1 MSRKWCIFAE
11 TTNVINL
18 IDMKRFLTL
27 VTLGVMA
34 ISTASAQ
41 NNIYKAV
48 AGAYID
54 ASGAVAVADPS
65 TTIAVDIVV
74 EKEHTI
80 VGPYARY
87 AQKYLNVRGS
97 LVEKTV
103 YSVKD
108 AKLSILDI
116 ESTMKSG
123 EIPAPTMEVLSYM
136 GNENEFA
143 KVLPDRMSSATISSE
158 DAASQAAAMIFAIRK
173 SRMELIRGE
182 AGENVFGGGLKD
194 ALDALDAKEQAYL
207 ELFLGKKVVTT
218 FTHRVALPMSASSQS
233 YAVAKISPSKGI
245 LAAAAQEGDAITLN
259 VTPSNKARLSSIS
272 EVDPRDKTAIQVRLA
287 DPATCVVMVGNK
299 AIASAVLPIFELG
312 RTAYISGNIRR

>member
-1 MSRKWCIFAE
+1 
-11 TTNVINL
+11 
-18 IDMKRFLTL
+18 MKRFLTIVAL
-27 VTLGVMA
+27 CLMSIAT
-34 ISTASAQ
+34 TSAQ

-48 AGAYID
+48 VGAYID

-74 EKEHTI
+74 EKELTI

-116 ESTMKSG
+116 NSALKSS

-143 KVLPDRMSSATISSE
+143 KVLPDRMSSATISSD
-158 DAASQAAAMIFAIRK
+158 DAAEQAAAAIFAIRK
-173 SRMELIRGE
+173 SRMELIKGD

-218 FTHRVALPMSASSQS
+218 FTHRVVLPMSASSKD
-233 YAVAKISPSKGI
+233 YPVAKLSQTKGI
-245 LAAAAQEGDAITLN
+245 LPAASQEGEAITLN
-259 VTPSNKARLSSIS
+259 VTPSNKAQLSSIQ
-272 EVDPRDKTAIQVRLA
+272 EVDPKDKTAIQVRIA
-287 DPATCVVMVGNK
+287 DPATCSVKVGNNTVTS
-299 AIASAVLPIFELG
+299 AILPIFELG

>member
-1 MSRKWCIFAE
+1 
-11 TTNVINL
+11 
-18 IDMKRFLTL
+18 MKRLFTL
-27 VTLGVMA
+27 VALCAASIVT
-34 ISTASAQ
+34 TSAQ

-74 EKEHTI
+74 EREHTI

-116 ESTMKSG
+116 ESALKSG
-123 EIPAPTMEVLSYM
+123 EIAPPTMEVLSYM

-143 KVLPDRMSSATISSE
+143 MVLPDRMSSATISQE
-158 DAASQAAAMIFAIRK
+158 DAAAQAAAAIFSIRK
-173 SRMELIRGE
+173 SRMELIKGE

-194 ALDALDAKEQAYL
+194 ALAALDAKEQAYL

-218 FTHRVALPMSASSQS
+218 YTHRVALPMSASAQA
-233 YAVAKISPSKGI
+233 YTVAKISSSKGI
-245 LAAAAQEGDAITLN
+245 LAAASQEGEAITLN
-259 VTPSNKARLSSIS
+259 VTPSNKAQLSSIA
-272 EVDPRDKTAIQVRLA
+272 EVDPRDKTAIQVRIA
-287 DPATCVVMVGNK
+287 DPATCVVKVGQN
-299 AIASAVLPIFELG
+299 AVASAVLPIFELG
-312 RTAYISGNIRR
+312 RTAYISGVIKR

>member
-1 MSRKWCIFAE
+1 
-11 TTNVINL
+11 
-18 IDMKRFLTL
+18 MKRLLTL
-27 VTLGVMA
+27 VVLCA
-34 ISTASAQ
+34 ISMATTSAQ

-65 TTIAVDIVV
+65 TTLAVDIVV

-116 ESTMKSG
+116 ESALKSG

-143 KVLPDRMSSATISSE
+143 KVLPDRMSSATISQE
-158 DAASQAAAMIFAIRK
+158 DASAQAASAIFAIRK

-218 FTHRVALPMSASSQS
+218 YTHRVAIPMSSSSQS
-233 YAVAKISPSKGI
+233 YAVAKLSSSKGI
-245 LAAAAQEGDAITLN
+245 MAAASQEGEAITLN
-259 VTPSNKARLSSIS
+259 VTPSNKANLSSVA
-272 EVDPRDKTAIQVRLA
+272 EVDPKDKTAIQVRIA
-287 DPATCVVMVGNK
+287 DPATCVVMVGKN
-299 AIASAVLPIFELG
+299 AVASAVLPIFELG
-312 RTAYISGNIRR
+312 RTAYISGIIRK

>member
-1 MSRKWCIFAE
+1 
-11 TTNVINL
+11 
-18 IDMKRFLTL
+18 MKRFLTL
-27 VTLGVMA
+27 VTLGLLSIGA
-34 ISTASAQ
+34 ASAQ

-116 ESTMKSG
+116 DSALKSG
-123 EIPAPTMEVLSYM
+123 EIPAPTAEVLSYM

-143 KVLPDRMSSATISSE
+143 KVLPDRMSSATISQDE
-158 DAASQAAAMIFAIRK
+158 AAAQAANAIFSIRK
-173 SRMELIRGE
+173 SRMELIKGE

-194 ALDALDAKEQAYL
+194 ALEALDAKEQAYL

-218 FTHRVALPMSASSQS
+218 YTHRVAMPMSASSQA
-233 YAVAKISPSKGI
+233 YAVAKISSSKGI
-245 LAAAAQEGDAITLN
+245 LAAASQEGEAIMLN
-259 VTPSNKARLSSIS
+259 VTPSNKGRLSSIA
-272 EVDPRDKTAIQVRLA
+272 EVDPKDKTAIQVRIA

-299 AIASAVLPIFELG
+299 AVASAVLPIFELG
-312 RTAYISGNIRR
+312 RTAYISGAIKR

>member
-1 MSRKWCIFAE
+1 
-11 TTNVINL
+11 
-18 IDMKRFLTL
+18 MKRFLTL
-27 VTLGVMA
+27 VTLGLLSIGA
-34 ISTASAQ
+34 ASAQ

-65 TTIAVDIVV
+65 TTIAVDIIV
-74 EKEHTI
+74 EKELTI

-116 ESTMKSG
+116 DSALKSG
-123 EIPAPTMEVLSYM
+123 EIPAPTAEVLSYM

-143 KVLPDRMSSATISSE
+143 KVLPDRMSSATISQDE
-158 DAASQAAAMIFAIRK
+158 AAAQAASAIFSIRK
-173 SRMELIRGE
+173 SRMELIKGE

-194 ALDALDAKEQAYL
+194 ALEALDAKEQAYL

-218 FTHRVALPMSASSQS
+218 YTHRVAMPMSASSQA
-233 YAVAKISPSKGI
+233 YAVAKISSSKGI
-245 LAAAAQEGDAITLN
+245 LAAASQEGEAITLN
-259 VTPSNKARLSSIS
+259 VTPSNKARLSSIV
-272 EVDPRDKTAIQVRLA
+272 EVDPKDKTAIQVRIA

-299 AIASAVLPIFELG
+299 AVASAVLPIFELG
-312 RTAYISGNIRR
+312 RTAYISGAIKR

>member
-1 MSRKWCIFAE
+1 
-11 TTNVINL
+11 
-18 IDMKRFLTL
+18 MKRLLTL
-27 VTLGVMA
+27 VVLCA
-34 ISTASAQ
+34 ISMATTSAQ

-65 TTIAVDIVV
+65 TTLAVDIVV

-116 ESTMKSG
+116 ESALKSG

-143 KVLPDRMSSATISSE
+143 KVLPDRMSSATISQE
-158 DAASQAAAMIFAIRK
+158 DAAAQAASAIFAIRK

-218 FTHRVALPMSASSQS
+218 YTHRVAIPMSSSSQS
-233 YAVAKISPSKGI
+233 YAVAKLSASKGI
-245 LAAAAQEGDAITLN
+245 LAAASQEGEAITLN
-259 VTPSNKARLSSIS
+259 VTPSNKANLSSVA
-272 EVDPRDKTAIQVRLA
+272 EVDPKDKTAIQVRIA
-287 DPATCVVMVGNK
+287 DPATCVVMVGKN
-299 AIASAVLPIFELG
+299 AVASAVLPIFELG
-312 RTAYISGNIRR
+312 RTAYISGIIRK

>member
-1 MSRKWCIFAE
+1 
-11 TTNVINL
+11 
-18 IDMKRFLTL
+18 MKRLLTL
-27 VTLGVMA
+27 VVLCA
-34 ISTASAQ
+34 ISMATTSAQ

-65 TTIAVDIVV
+65 TTLAVDIVV

-116 ESTMKSG
+116 ESALKSG

-143 KVLPDRMSSATISSE
+143 KVLPDRMSSATISQE
-158 DAASQAAAMIFAIRK
+158 DAAAQAASAIFAIRK

-218 FTHRVALPMSASSQS
+218 YTHRVVIPMSSSSQS
-233 YAVAKISPSKGI
+233 YAVAKLSASKGI
-245 LAAAAQEGDAITLN
+245 LAAASQEGEAITLN
-259 VTPSNKARLSSIS
+259 VTPSNKANLSSVA
-272 EVDPRDKTAIQVRLA
+272 EVDPKDKTAIQVRIA
-287 DPATCVVMVGNK
+287 DPATCVVMVGKN
-299 AIASAVLPIFELG
+299 AVASAVLPIFELG
-312 RTAYISGNIRR
+312 RTAYISGIIRK

>member
-1 MSRKWCIFAE
+1 
-11 TTNVINL
+11 
-18 IDMKRFLTL
+18 MKRLLTL
-27 VTLGVMA
+27 VVLCA
-34 ISTASAQ
+34 ISMATTSAQ

-65 TTIAVDIVV
+65 TTLAVDIVV
-74 EKEHTI
+74 EKEHTN

-116 ESTMKSG
+116 ESALKSG

-143 KVLPDRMSSATISSE
+143 KVLPDRMSSATISQE
-158 DAASQAAAMIFAIRK
+158 DAAAQAASAIFAIRK

-218 FTHRVALPMSASSQS
+218 FTHRVVIPMSSSSQS
-233 YAVAKISPSKGI
+233 YAVAKLSASKGI
-245 LAAAAQEGDAITLN
+245 LAAASQEGEAITLN
-259 VTPSNKARLSSIS
+259 VTPSNKANLSSVA
-272 EVDPRDKTAIQVRLA
+272 EVDPKDKTAIQVRIA
-287 DPATCVVMVGNK
+287 DPATCVVMVGKN
-299 AIASAVLPIFELG
+299 AVASAVLPIFELG
-312 RTAYISGNIRR
+312 RTAYISGIIRK

>member
-1 MSRKWCIFAE
+1 
-11 TTNVINL
+11 
-18 IDMKRFLTL
+18 MKRLLTL
-27 VTLGVMA
+27 VVLCA
-34 ISTASAQ
+34 ISMATTSAQ

-65 TTIAVDIVV
+65 TTLAVDIVV

-116 ESTMKSG
+116 ESALKSG

-143 KVLPDRMSSATISSE
+143 KVLPDRMSSATISQE
-158 DAASQAAAMIFAIRK
+158 DAAAQAASAIFAIRK
-173 SRMELIRGE
+173 SRMELVRGE

-218 FTHRVALPMSASSQS
+218 YTHRVAIPMSSSSQS
-233 YAVAKISPSKGI
+233 YAVAKLSSSKGI
-245 LAAAAQEGDAITLN
+245 MAAASQEGEAITLN
-259 VTPSNKARLSSIS
+259 VTPSNKANLSSVA
-272 EVDPRDKTAIQVRLA
+272 EVDPKDKTAIQVRIA
-287 DPATCVVMVGNK
+287 DPATCVVMVGKN
-299 AIASAVLPIFELG
+299 AVASAVLPIFELG
-312 RTAYISGNIRR
+312 RTAYISGIIRK

>member
-1 MSRKWCIFAE
+1 
-11 TTNVINL
+11 
-18 IDMKRFLTL
+18 MKRLLTL
-27 VTLGVMA
+27 VVLCA
-34 ISTASAQ
+34 ISMATTSAQ

-65 TTIAVDIVV
+65 TTLAVDIVV

-116 ESTMKSG
+116 ESALKSG

-143 KVLPDRMSSATISSE
+143 KVLPDRMSSATISQE
-158 DAASQAAAMIFAIRK
+158 DAAAQAASAIFAIRK

-218 FTHRVALPMSASSQS
+218 YTHRVAIPMSSSSQS
-233 YAVAKISPSKGI
+233 YAVAKLSSSKGI
-245 LAAAAQEGDAITLN
+245 MAAASQEGEAITLN
-259 VTPSNKARLSSIS
+259 VTPSNKANLSSVA
-272 EVDPRDKTAIQVRLA
+272 EVDPKDKTAIQVRIA
-287 DPATCVVMVGNK
+287 DPATCVVMVGKN
-299 AIASAVLPIFELG
+299 AVASAVLPIFELG
-312 RTAYISGNIRR
+312 RTAYISGIIRK

>member
-1 MSRKWCIFAE
+1 
-11 TTNVINL
+11 
-18 IDMKRFLTL
+18 MKRLFTL
-27 VTLGVMA
+27 VALCAASIVT
-34 ISTASAQ
+34 TSAQ

-74 EKEHTI
+74 EREHTI

-116 ESTMKSG
+116 ESALKSG
-123 EIPAPTMEVLSYM
+123 EIAPPTMEVHSYM

-143 KVLPDRMSSATISSE
+143 KVLPDRMSSATVSQE
-158 DAASQAAAMIFAIRK
+158 DAAAQAAAAIFSIRK
-173 SRMELIRGE
+173 SRMELIKGE

-194 ALDALDAKEQAYL
+194 ALAALDAKEQAYL

-218 FTHRVALPMSASSQS
+218 YTHRVALPMSASAQA
-233 YAVAKISPSKGI
+233 YTVAKISSSKGI
-245 LAAAAQEGDAITLN
+245 LAAASQEGEAITLN
-259 VTPSNKARLSSIS
+259 VTPSNKAQLSSIA
-272 EVDPRDKTAIQVRLA
+272 EVDPRDKTAIQVRIA
-287 DPATCVVMVGNK
+287 DPATCVVKVGQN
-299 AIASAVLPIFELG
+299 AVASAVLPIFELG
-312 RTAYISGNIRR
+312 RTAYISGVIKR

>member
-1 MSRKWCIFAE
+1 
-11 TTNVINL
+11 
-18 IDMKRFLTL
+18 MKRLFTL
-27 VTLGVMA
+27 VALCVASIVT
-34 ISTASAQ
+34 TSAQ

-65 TTIAVDIVV
+65 TTIADDIVV
-74 EKEHTI
+74 EREHTI

-116 ESTMKSG
+116 ESALKSG
-123 EIPAPTMEVLSYM
+123 EIAPPTMEVLSYM

-143 KVLPDRMSSATISSE
+143 KVLPDRMSSATISQE
-158 DAASQAAAMIFAIRK
+158 DAAAQAAAAIFSIRK
-173 SRMELIRGE
+173 SRMELIKGE

-194 ALDALDAKEQAYL
+194 ALAALDAKEQAYL

-218 FTHRVALPMSASSQS
+218 YTHRVALPMSASAQA
-233 YAVAKISPSKGI
+233 YTVAKISSSKGI
-245 LAAAAQEGDAITLN
+245 LAAASQEGEAITLN
-259 VTPSNKARLSSIS
+259 VTPSNKAQLSSIA
-272 EVDPRDKTAIQVRLA
+272 EVDPRDKTAIQVRIA
-287 DPATCVVMVGNK
+287 DPATCVVKVGQN
-299 AIASAVLPIFELG
+299 AVASAVLPIFELG
-312 RTAYISGNIRR
+312 RTAYISGVIKR

>member
-1 MSRKWCIFAE
+1 M
-11 TTNVINL
+11 N
-18 IDMKRFLTL
+18 MKRLFTL
-27 VTLGVMA
+27 VALCAASIVT
-34 ISTASAQ
+34 TSAQ

-74 EKEHTI
+74 EREHTI

-116 ESTMKSG
+116 ESALKSG
-123 EIPAPTMEVLSYM
+123 EIAPPTMEVLSYM

-143 KVLPDRMSSATISSE
+143 KVLPDRMSSATISQE
-158 DAASQAAAMIFAIRK
+158 DAAAQAAAAIFSIRK
-173 SRMELIRGE
+173 SRMELIKGE

-194 ALDALDAKEQAYL
+194 ALAALDAKEQAYL

-218 FTHRVALPMSASSQS
+218 YTHRVALPMSASAQA
-233 YAVAKISPSKGI
+233 YTVAKISSSKGI
-245 LAAAAQEGDAITLN
+245 LAAASQEGEAITLN
-259 VTPSNKARLSSIS
+259 VTPSNKAQLSSIA
-272 EVDPRDKTAIQVRLA
+272 EVDPRDKTAIQVRIA
-287 DPATCVVMVGNK
+287 DPATCVVKVGQN
-299 AIASAVLPIFELG
+299 AVASAVLPIFELG
-312 RTAYISGNIRR
+312 RTAYISGAIKR

>member
-1 MSRKWCIFAE
+1 
-11 TTNVINL
+11 
-18 IDMKRFLTL
+18 MKRFLTL

-207 ELFLGKKVVTT
+207 ELFLGKKVTT
-218 FTHRVALPMSASSQS
+218 VYTERIIVPMTGAES
-233 YAVAKISPSKGI
+233 YTIAK
-245 LAAAAQEGDAITLN
+245 
-259 VTPSNKARLSSIS
+259 LSSSAGLEAASAANGTEIKLS
-272 EVDPRDKTAIQVRLA
+272 VKGSGIVPKLKSIPEIDPKDKTAIMVRLA
-287 DPATCVVMVGNK
+287 DNATCAVSVGDKVVG
-299 AIASAVLPIFELG
+299 SAVLPVFELG
-312 RTAYISGNIRR
+312 RTAYIANTIVKK

>member
-1 MSRKWCIFAE
+1 
-11 TTNVINL
+11 
-18 IDMKRFLTL
+18 MKRLLTL
-27 VTLGVMA
+27 VVLCA
-34 ISTASAQ
+34 ISMATTSAQ

-65 TTIAVDIVV
+65 TTLAVDIVV

-87 AQKYLNVRGS
+87 AQKYVNVRGS

-116 ESTMKSG
+116 ESALKSG

-143 KVLPDRMSSATISSE
+143 KVLPDRMSSATISQE
-158 DAASQAAAMIFAIRK
+158 DAAAQAA
-173 SRMELIRGE
+173 S
-182 AGENVFGGGLKD
+182 VFPL
-194 ALDALDAKEQAYL
+194 QI
-207 ELFLGKKVVTT
+207 
-218 FTHRVALPMSASSQS
+218 P
-233 YAVAKISPSKGI
+233 
-245 LAAAAQEGDAITLN
+245 
-259 VTPSNKARLSSIS
+259 
-272 EVDPRDKTAIQVRLA
+272 
-287 DPATCVVMVGNK
+287 
-299 AIASAVLPIFELG
+299 
-312 RTAYISGNIRR
+312 

>member
-1 MSRKWCIFAE
+1 
-11 TTNVINL
+11 
-18 IDMKRFLTL
+18 MKRLFTL
-27 VTLGVMA
+27 VALCVASIVT
-34 ISTASAQ
+34 TSAQ
-41 NNIYKAV
+41 NNIYKDV

-74 EKEHTI
+74 EREHTI

-116 ESTMKSG
+116 ESALKSG
-123 EIPAPTMEVLSYM
+123 EIAPPTMEVLSYM

-143 KVLPDRMSSATISSE
+143 KVLPDRMSSATISQE
-158 DAASQAAAMIFAIRK
+158 DAAAQAAAAIFSIRK
-173 SRMELIRGE
+173 SRMELIKGE

-194 ALDALDAKEQAYL
+194 ALAALDAKEQAYL

-218 FTHRVALPMSASSQS
+218 YTHRVALPMSASAQA
-233 YAVAKISPSKGI
+233 YTVAKISSSKGI
-245 LAAAAQEGDAITLN
+245 LAAASQEGEAITLN
-259 VTPSNKARLSSIS
+259 VTPSNKAQLSSIA
-272 EVDPRDKTAIQVRLA
+272 EVDPRDKTAIQVRIA
-287 DPATCVVMVGNK
+287 DPATCVVKVGQN
-299 AIASAVLPIFELG
+299 AVASAVLPIFELG
-312 RTAYISGNIRR
+312 RTAYISGVIKR

>member
-1 MSRKWCIFAE
+1 
-11 TTNVINL
+11 
-18 IDMKRFLTL
+18 MKRLLSL
-27 VTLGVMA
+27 VVLCA
-34 ISTASAQ
+34 ISMATTSAQ

-65 TTIAVDIVV
+65 TTLAVDIVV

-116 ESTMKSG
+116 ESALKSG

-143 KVLPDRMSSATISSE
+143 KVLPDRMSSATISQE
-158 DAASQAAAMIFAIRK
+158 DAAAQAASAIFAIRK

-218 FTHRVALPMSASSQS
+218 YTHRVVIPMSSSSQS
-233 YAVAKISPSKGI
+233 YAVAKLSSSKGI
-245 LAAAAQEGDAITLN
+245 MAAASQEGEAITLN
-259 VTPSNKARLSSIS
+259 VTPSNKANLSSVA
-272 EVDPRDKTAIQVRLA
+272 EVDPKDKTAIQVRIA
-287 DPATCVVMVGNK
+287 DPATCVVMVGKN
-299 AIASAVLPIFELG
+299 AVASAVLPIFELG
-312 RTAYISGNIRR
+312 RTAYISGIIRK

>member
-1 MSRKWCIFAE
+1 
-11 TTNVINL
+11 
-18 IDMKRFLTL
+18 MKRLLTL
-27 VTLGVMA
+27 VVLCA
-34 ISTASAQ
+34 ISMATTSAQ

-65 TTIAVDIVV
+65 TTLAVDIVV

-116 ESTMKSG
+116 ESALKSG
-123 EIPAPTMEVLSYM
+123 DIPAPTMEVLSYM

-143 KVLPDRMSSATISSE
+143 KVLPDRMSSATISQE
-158 DAASQAAAMIFAIRK
+158 DAAAQAASAIFAIRK

-218 FTHRVALPMSASSQS
+218 YTHRVAIPMSSSSQS
-233 YAVAKISPSKGI
+233 YAVAKLSSSKGI
-245 LAAAAQEGDAITLN
+245 MAAASQEGEAITLN
-259 VTPSNKARLSSIS
+259 VTPSNKANLSSVA
-272 EVDPRDKTAIQVRLA
+272 EVDPKDKTAIQVRIA
-287 DPATCVVMVGNK
+287 DPATCVVMVGKN
-299 AIASAVLPIFELG
+299 AVASAVLPIFELG
-312 RTAYISGNIRR
+312 RTAYISGIIRK

>member
-1 MSRKWCIFAE
+1 
-11 TTNVINL
+11 
-18 IDMKRFLTL
+18 MKRLLTL
-27 VTLGVMA
+27 VVLCA
-34 ISTASAQ
+34 ISMATTSAQ

-65 TTIAVDIVV
+65 TTLAVDIVV

-116 ESTMKSG
+116 ESALKSG

-143 KVLPDRMSSATISSE
+143 KVLPDRMSSATISQE
-158 DAASQAAAMIFAIRK
+158 DAAAQAASAIFAIRK

-218 FTHRVALPMSASSQS
+218 YSHRVAIPMSSSSQS
-233 YAVAKISPSKGI
+233 YAVAKLSASKGI
-245 LAAAAQEGDAITLN
+245 LAAASQEGEAITLN
-259 VTPSNKARLSSIS
+259 VTPSNKANLSSVA
-272 EVDPRDKTAIQVRLA
+272 EVDPKDKTAIQVRIA
-287 DPATCVVMVGNK
+287 DPATCVVMVGKN
-299 AIASAVLPIFELG
+299 AVASAVLPIFELG
-312 RTAYISGNIRR
+312 RTAYISGIIRK

>member
-1 MSRKWCIFAE
+1 
-11 TTNVINL
+11 
-18 IDMKRFLTL
+18 MKRLLTL
-27 VTLGVMA
+27 VVLCA
-34 ISTASAQ
+34 ISMATTSAQ

-65 TTIAVDIVV
+65 TTLAVDIVV

-116 ESTMKSG
+116 ESALKSG

-143 KVLPDRMSSATISSE
+143 KVLPDRMSSATISQE
-158 DAASQAAAMIFAIRK
+158 DAAAQAASAIFAIRK

-218 FTHRVALPMSASSQS
+218 YTHRVVIPMSSSSQS
-233 YAVAKISPSKGI
+233 YAVAKLSASKGI
-245 LAAAAQEGDAITLN
+245 MAAASQEGEAITLN
-259 VTPSNKARLSSIS
+259 VTPSNKANLSSVA
-272 EVDPRDKTAIQVRLA
+272 EVDPKDKTAIQVRIA
-287 DPATCVVMVGNK
+287 DPATCVVMVGKN
-299 AIASAVLPIFELG
+299 AVASAVLPIFELG
-312 RTAYISGNIRR
+312 RTAYISGIIRK

>member
-1 MSRKWCIFAE
+1 
-11 TTNVINL
+11 
-18 IDMKRFLTL
+18 MKRFLTL
-27 VTLGVMA
+27 LTFAMLVSA
-34 ISTASAQ
+34 SASAQ

-65 TTIAVDIVV
+65 TTIAVDLIV

-80 VGPYARY
+80 VGPYARF

-108 AKLSILDI
+108 AKLSILDN
-116 ESTMKSG
+116 ESVLKSG
-123 EIPAPTMEVLSYM
+123 EIEAPTVEVLSHM

-143 KVLPDRMSSATISSE
+143 KVLPDRMNGATISLD
-158 DAASQAAAMIFAIRK
+158 DAASQAAAAIFSIRK
-173 SRMELIRGE
+173 SRMELIKGE

-194 ALDALDAKEQAYL
+194 ALDALDQKEQAYL

-218 FTHRVALPMSASSQS
+218 YTHRVAVPMSASSQS
-233 YAVAKISPSKGI
+233 YPVAKISPSKGV
-245 LAAAAQEGDAITLN
+245 LAAAAQEGEAITLN

-272 EVDPRDKTAIQVRLA
+272 EVDPRDKSAIQVRLA
-287 DPATCVVMVGNK
+287 DPSTCVVTSGNK
-299 AIASAVLPIFELG
+299 TITTAVLPIFELG
-312 RTAYISGNIRR
+312 RTAYISGAIRR

>member
-1 MSRKWCIFAE
+1 
-11 TTNVINL
+11 
-18 IDMKRFLTL
+18 MKRLFTL
-27 VTLGVMA
+27 VALCVASIVT
-34 ISTASAQ
+34 TSAQ

-74 EKEHTI
+74 EREHTI

-116 ESTMKSG
+116 ESALKSG
-123 EIPAPTMEVLSYM
+123 EIAPPTMEVLSYM

-143 KVLPDRMSSATISSE
+143 KVLPDRMSSATISQE
-158 DAASQAAAMIFAIRK
+158 DAAAQAAAAIFSIRK
-173 SRMELIRGE
+173 SRMELIKGE

-194 ALDALDAKEQAYL
+194 ALAALDAKEQAYL

-218 FTHRVALPMSASSQS
+218 YTHRVALPMSASAQA
-233 YAVAKISPSKGI
+233 YTVAKISSSKGI
-245 LAAAAQEGDAITLN
+245 LAAASQEGEAITLN
-259 VTPSNKARLSSIS
+259 VTPSNKAQLSSIA
-272 EVDPRDKTAIQVRLA
+272 EVDPRDKTAIQVRIA
-287 DPATCVVMVGNK
+287 DPATCVVKVGQN
-299 AIASAVLPIFELG
+299 AVASAVLPIFELG
-312 RTAYISGNIRR
+312 RTAYISGVIKR

>member
-1 MSRKWCIFAE
+1 
-11 TTNVINL
+11 
-18 IDMKRFLTL
+18 MKRLFTL
-27 VTLGVMA
+27 VALCAASIV
-34 ISTASAQ
+34 TASAQ

-74 EKEHTI
+74 EREHTI

-116 ESTMKSG
+116 ESALKSG
-123 EIPAPTMEVLSYM
+123 EIAPPSMEVLSYM
-136 GNENEFA
+136 GIENEFA
-143 KVLPDRMSSATISSE
+143 KVLPDRMSSATISQE
-158 DAASQAAAMIFAIRK
+158 DAAAQAAAAIFSIRK
-173 SRMELIRGE
+173 SRMELIKGE

-194 ALDALDAKEQAYL
+194 ALAALDAKEQAYL

-218 FTHRVALPMSASSQS
+218 YTHRVALPMSASAQA
-233 YAVAKISPSKGI
+233 YTVAKISSSKGI
-245 LAAAAQEGDAITLN
+245 LAAASQEGEAITLN
-259 VTPSNKARLSSIS
+259 VTPSNKAQLSSIA
-272 EVDPRDKTAIQVRLA
+272 EVDPRDKTAIQVRIA
-287 DPATCVVMVGNK
+287 DPATCVVKVGQN
-299 AIASAVLPIFELG
+299 AVASAVLPIFELG
-312 RTAYISGNIRR
+312 RTAYISGVIKR

>member
-1 MSRKWCIFAE
+1 
-11 TTNVINL
+11 
-18 IDMKRFLTL
+18 MKRFFTL
-27 VTLGVMA
+27 VTLCVMA
-34 ISTASAQ
+34 IGTSSAQ

-97 LVEKTV
+97 LIEKTV

-116 ESTMKSG
+116 ESALKSG
-123 EIPAPTMEVLSYM
+123 EIPTPTKEVLSYM
-136 GNENEFA
+136 GDENEFA
-143 KVLPDRMSSATISSE
+143 KVLPDRTSSATISME
-158 DAASQAAAMIFAIRK
+158 DAAAQAASTIFAIRK

-194 ALDALDAKEQAYL
+194 ALDALDAKEQAFL

-218 FTHRVALPMSASSQS
+218 YTHRVAVPMVASTNE
-233 YAVAKISPSKGI
+233 YAVAKISASKGI
-245 LAAAAQEGDAITLN
+245 LSAASQEGEAITLN
-259 VTPSNKARLSSIS
+259 VTPSNKATLSSVA
-272 EVDPRDKTAIQVRLA
+272 EVDPRDKTAIQVRIA
-287 DPATCVVMVGNK
+287 DPATCVVKVANN
-299 AIASAVLPIFELG
+299 AVSSAVLPIFELG
-312 RTAYISGNIRR
+312 RTAYISGVIKR